1 MNEKTIKEIVSF
13 LKKNGFK
20 LVEKNGYSNDKC
32 NVYIGLR
39 TLMISYKSGK
49 SCYEYFGDNLF
60 WMIGFLTSFGFIDK
74 NYKL

>member
-20 LVEKNGYSNDKC
+20 LVEKNGYLNDRC
-32 NVYIGLR
+32 NVYIGAR

-49 SCYEYFGDNLF
+49 SGYEYFGDNLF
-60 WMIGFLTSFGFIDK
+60 WLIGFLTSFGFIDK